1 MTEIQQRLTTEIEK
15 KKTLFKTENYSMSI
29 GELSNLYLNNE
40 IIISPAFQRL
50 FRWSEGQKVKLIE
63 SILLGIPIPPLFVYQ
78 NKDGVWELVDGLQRA
93 SSILQFMGVLE
104 GLPKLILKK
113 TKYLP
118 SFEGFVWEQDQDYIN
133 EIPDGLKLTFKRSKL
148 NFIIIQSDSDANAK
162 FEVFQRL
169 NTGGS
174 NASNQEI
181 RNSVLIMIKPEI
193 FKWFD
198 KMSKTDD
205 FLNTISITERLIN
218 EEYNS
223 ELLLRLIALLKY
235 PYDNKKD
242 LGDYLDEINDTIVTS
257 DELNFDELE
266 DTINKTFRMLNVALG
281 DKSFKKFDGQE
292 FKGKFLESAYEC
304 IATGL
309 AENINDWNENED
321 LEELVTRIKQLYNEE
336 QFVTNFGSGSNART
350 RIPRIV
356 PFGKHFFRRYV

>member
-1 MTEIQQRLTTEIEK
+1 MTELQQKLISQIER

-29 GELSNLYLNNE
+29 GELSNLYTNKE
-40 IIISPAFQRL
+40 IIINPAFQRL

-63 SILLGIPIPPLFVYQ
+63 SVILGIPIPPLFVYQ
-78 NKDGVWELVDGLQRA
+78 NKDGIWELVDGLQRA
-93 SSILQFMGVLE
+93 SSILQFMGSLFDQ
-104 GLPKLILKK
+104 PKLILRG

-118 SFEGFVWEQDQDYIN
+118 AFEGFVWEKDEN
-133 EIPDGLKLTFKRSKL
+133 NKEELPDLLRLNFKRSKL
-148 NFIIIQSDSDANAK
+148 NFIIIQSDSDPNAK

-181 RNSVLIMIKPEI
+181 RNSVLIMMKPTI
-193 FKWFD
+193 FDWFD
-198 KMSKTDD
+198 KMGKNEN
-205 FLNTISITERLIN
+205 FLETISITERLIN

-223 ELLLRLIALLKY
+223 ELLLRLIALLKF

-242 LGDYLDEINDTIVTS
+242 LGDYLDSINDLIVVS
-257 DELNFDELE
+257 DELNFIELE
-266 DTINKTFRMLNVALG
+266 QTINKTFKMLNDALS
-281 DKSFKKFDGQE
+281 DKAFKKFDGKS

-309 AENINDWNENED
+309 AENIDEWNENED
-321 LEELVTRIKQLYNEE
+321 LELLTERIQQLYN
-336 QFVTNFGSGSNART
+336 QDIFIANIGSGSNART

-356 PFGKHFFRRYV
+356 PFGKQFFKKNI